1 MVKAIVKISDEGIVL
16 DKCIDSEFCSNL
28 GRLGYIRDNIV
39 EPLEVAYQASL
50 GTIEFNGLSGWEAS
64 LQILSMLRIRLSLFL
79 VYHDLRTKGKRVK
92 ARVKDNTLLIPLS
105 PGKVLEILVLEE
117 GVHMTLEGLAEWSRG
132 VQALNHIPIIAIVD
146 KTGVITYYE
155 ARTMTQLI

>member
-1 MVKAIVKISDEGIVL
+1 
-16 DKCIDSEFCSNL
+16 
-28 GRLGYIRDNIV
+28 
-39 EPLEVAYQASL
+39 
-50 GTIEFNGLSGWEAS
+50 
-64 LQILSMLRIRLSLFL
+64 
-79 VYHDLRTKGKRVK
+79 TKGKRVK